1 MSRIDKLKRD
11 LWNILICHCPSRRV
25 RKFWLRRMLK
35 HFSDDAFVGLS
46 VKVLH
51 PRGINIGPRS
61 IVNQN
66 CIIDARGG
74 DVIICEDVDIGPA
87 THLWTLEH
95 DPHDNNHGT
104 KGGAITINHHVWIAS
119 RVTVLP
125 GVTIMPG
132 AVIAAGAV
140 VTKDVEANAIMAGV
154 PARKIGVRKNDL
166 QYKLNYSPRF
176 R

>member
-11 LWNILICHCPSRRV
+11 LWNVLIGHCPSRRV
-25 RKFWLRRMLK
+25 RKFWLRRMLNS
-35 HFSDDAFVGLS
+35 FSCDAFVGLS

-61 IVNQN
+61 IINQS

-74 DVIICEDVDIGPA
+74 DVVIGEDVDIGTD
-87 THLWTLEH
+87 THIWTLEH
-95 DPHDNNHGT
+95 DPNDDDHGT

-119 RVTVLP
+119 RVTILP
-125 GVTIMPG
+125 GVTISPG

-154 PARKIGVRKNDL
+154 PARKIGIRQNAL